1 MFWYVWFS
9 WESGGWISCGSWP
22 KFSLNGKL
30 SKELDGLMENIIIIY
45 LSQYMTQSHHILAWK
60 VCCIHFFL
68 LSIHFGSHFL
78 CFLSL
83 INHGAKAVAALFGWK
98 ALFLQALHGPEI
110 CVARHHHV
118 LPRIEARRTSQAG
131 DKGHEGDEGD
141 EGDESTTQPM
151 ACSCICSHIWSY
163 FQLYAQYANF
173 MVVHTHQIHPYTLHR
188 FTAQVAMSVRPLV
201 NHIHQRVSFDRKDFG
216 PPHICFPRWK
226 VPELVGKVENMLPEC
241 QSLGKSAQ
249 KLWWKAIRNLS
260 WNLSTPRIESM
271 ERTQSQILSVIE
283 VHKHMFNMCDNMTLY
298 VWTDAVT
305 CLKN

>member
-45 LSQYMTQSHHILAWK
+45 LSQYVTQSHHILAWK
-60 VCCIHFFL
+60 VCCIHFFI
-68 LSIHFGSHFL
+68 LSIHFGSHFF

-131 DKGHEGDEGD
+131 EGHEGDD
-141 EGDESTTQPM
+141 HSTNGMQLHMQSYMKLFSVVCTICEFHVCPRAPDTPIYTSQVHST
-151 ACSCICSHIWSY
+151 SCNVC
-163 FQLYAQYANF
+163 
-173 MVVHTHQIHPYTLHR
+173 MVVG
-188 FTAQVAMSVRPLV
+188 
-201 NHIHQRVSFDRKDFG
+201 K
-216 PPHICFPRWK
+216 PHS
-226 VPELVGKVENMLPEC
+226 PE
-241 QSLGKSAQ
+241 
-249 KLWWKAIRNLS
+249 
-260 WNLSTPRIESM
+260 
-271 ERTQSQILSVIE
+271 
-283 VHKHMFNMCDNMTLY
+283 D
-298 VWTDAVT
+298 
-305 CLKN
+305 

>member
-1 MFWYVWFS
+1 MRKRRLNFLWLVTKVLLEWQTFKRV
-9 WESGGWISCGSWP
+9 GWTD
-22 KFSLNGKL
+22 GKYYH
-30 SKELDGLMENIIIIY
+30 N
-45 LSQYMTQSHHILAWK
+45 
-60 VCCIHFFL
+60 
-68 LSIHFGSHFL
+68 LSITIYHTITSHPRMKGMLHTLFHSFHTF

-83 INHGAKAVAALFGWK
+83 ISQGAKAVAALFGWK

-131 DKGHEGDEGD
+131 DKGHEGEEGD
-141 EGDESTTQPM
+141 EGDESTTPPM

-188 FTAQVAMSVRPLV
+188 FTAQVAMSVWPLV
-201 NHIHQRVSFDRKDFG
+201 NHIHKRVSFDRKDFG
-216 PPHICFPRWK
+216 PPHMCFPRWK

-260 WNLSTPRIESM
+260 WSLSTPQPLAKDWIHGKDRCP
-271 ERTQSQILSVIE
+271 
-283 VHKHMFNMCDNMTLY
+283 H
-298 VWTDAVT
+298 VW
-305 CLKN
+305 KNLVSFCQKNRVGFRLHRLLR